1 MKEVITLKPPVNKA
15 VVRLLSELL
24 EQAQSGRIQGIAVAG
39 VYNDR
44 WTFNTWATNGQDVC
58 LLAELTILTRDFTDC
73 QIDLRCNPKGE

>member
-1 MKEVITLKPPVNKA
+1 MKEVKLLKPPVNKA
-15 VVRLLSELL
+15 VVKLLNELL
-24 EQAQSGRIQGIAVAG
+24 EQAKTGRIQCVAVAG

-44 WTFNTWATNGQDVC
+44 WTFNTWASNGHDVS